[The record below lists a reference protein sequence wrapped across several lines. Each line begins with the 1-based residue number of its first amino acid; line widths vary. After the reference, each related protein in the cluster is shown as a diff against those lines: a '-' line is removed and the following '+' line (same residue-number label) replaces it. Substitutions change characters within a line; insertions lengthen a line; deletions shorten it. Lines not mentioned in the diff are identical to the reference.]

1 MKKKFVY
8 LLAATLLAAAPAV
21 TLTSCGDDDP
31 TTDATGGNGG
41 TTDGGS
47 TDGGTTTGKLTPDE
61 QKAKFETVGKEFIN
75 EFSAS
80 NFTELS
86 DLCAYADDE
95 YVNNPSY
102 DHSAIRSWFEAAL
115 DACTEFDFAD
125 KRANSY
131 EDWNGV
137 HINYYTTN
145 YYQRLIEL
153 SCFTGHFTAGEKGWT
168 QTSTDTSDLQFSFTD
183 ENGNPC
189 TLTVAHSG
197 NTVIIPLGEEEG
209 DYEYLPKDNDFYT
222 TTDIYDNNV
231 EVPENIEVTLTQN
244 GKTMAHVALKSDLS
258 SLQGEDFSK
267 MSISTALTCELCGYT
282 IQLNRLAYSAE
293 TGNGEVSVSLTKGN
307 KALLAGSLTVN
318 NLKFDFDNMNVESG
332 DGVKISFEV
341 LGQVRIEGVCDNISD
356 VAEYLQNCDA
366 HKYDETNFKANL
378 GFANEFLHFGSYF
391 VGNPT
396 KQTDV
401 ILGAKFCETPWASS
415 ERGYWT
421 CEPLLKFDDNTTY
434 AFGDY
439 FNETSFKAVIDSF
452 NDLLKSFQDLAK

>member
-1 MKKKFVY
+1 M
-8 LLAATLLAAAPAV
+8 
-21 TLTSCGDDDP
+21 
-31 TTDATGGNGG
+31 
-41 TTDGGS
+41 
-47 TDGGTTTGKLTPDE
+47 
-61 QKAKFETVGKEFIN
+61 
-75 EFSAS
+75 
-80 NFTELS
+80 
-86 DLCAYADDE
+86 
-95 YVNNPSY
+95 
-102 DHSAIRSWFEAAL
+102 
-115 DACTEFDFAD
+115 
-125 KRANSY
+125 
-131 EDWNGV
+131 
-137 HINYYTTN
+137 
-145 YYQRLIEL
+145 
-153 SCFTGHFTAGEKGWT
+153 
-168 QTSTDTSDLQFSFTD
+168 
-183 ENGNPC
+183 
-189 TLTVAHSG
+189 
-197 NTVIIPLGEEEG
+197 
-209 DYEYLPKDNDFYT
+209 
-222 TTDIYDNNV
+222 
-231 EVPENIEVTLTQN
+231 
-244 GKTMAHVALKSDLS
+244 
-258 SLQGEDFSK
+258 
-267 MSISTALTCELCGYT
+267 
-282 IQLNRLAYSAE
+282 NRLAYSAE

-318 NLKFDFDNMNVESG
+318 NLKFDFNNMNVESG

-401 ILGAKFCETPWASS
+401 ILGAKFCETPWVSS